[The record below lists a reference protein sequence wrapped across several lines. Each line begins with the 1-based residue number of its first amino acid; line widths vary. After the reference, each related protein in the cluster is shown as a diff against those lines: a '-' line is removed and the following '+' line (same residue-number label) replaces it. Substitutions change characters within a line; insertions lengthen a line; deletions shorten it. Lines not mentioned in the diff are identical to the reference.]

1 MQRLHYA
8 GDTVLIPD
16 IVSEAVLRFARSLA
30 QVGISDVV
38 RVPIVDEAGAV
49 SEAEL
54 LIGPAS
60 ELYTTPAPDVS
71 EIEVDPGVVEEI
83 NRRAESLA
91 EAQRRAEREATSS
104 KTPLP
109 DTLAE

>member
-1 MQRLHYA
+1 
-8 GDTVLIPD
+8 VLIPD
-16 IVSEAVLRFARSLA
+16 IVSEAVIRFARSLA

-71 EIEVDPGVVEEI
+71 EIQVEPAVIEEI

-91 EAQRRAEREATSS
+91 EAQLRAESEATSS
-104 KTPLP
+104 KTSLDDPRG
-109 DTLAE
+109 E